1 MSKHFYD
8 SAQTGFW
15 GAGFAGAGYSG
26 TNCRR
31 TNKSTQTAGVP
42 LRAGETGWRPDGK
55 RRRTSETIRLETIC
69 FGIAGIE
76 IVGIEITWDFAER
89 ENKIARAS
97 VRSCS
102 PT

>member
-1 MSKHFYD
+1 MPRCDADSSCHFAWQNIAERPLSEMPKYFYD
-8 SAQTGFW
+8 SAETDFW

-26 TNCRR
+26 TNCR
-31 TNKSTQTAGVP
+31 S
-42 LRAGETGWRPDGK
+42 
-55 RRRTSETIRLETIC
+55 TSETIRLETIC

-89 ENKIARAS
+89 ENKIACAS